1 MINTIIRTKPVNVR
15 DEIENIDKDL
25 GDKTGNVNELAFL
38 KLKSK
43 ANTFKHKR

>member
-25 GDKTGNVNELAFL
+25 GDKTGNV
-38 KLKSK
+38 K
-43 ANTFKHKR
+43 